1 MRSEPLDYIQL
12 TQDKVQ
18 CLVLFNTVVNPS
30 VYITIEFLHQLSDY
44 MHPSIYLWANSLAYY
59 HFTWFM
65 VIAFKH
71 NFIFLKFVET
81 RNM

>member
-1 MRSEPLDYIQL
+1 MCMGDDIIMDLRKMRSEPLDYIQL

-44 MHPSIYLWANSLAYY
+44 MHPSIYL
-59 HFTWFM
+59 
-65 VIAFKH
+65 
-71 NFIFLKFVET
+71 
-81 RNM
+81 